1 MLPDKGDE
9 TIANTLY
16 ILLIAAEFLLQNH
29 FLVLDAF
36 DYDGNIEQHD
46 YK

>member
-9 TIANTLY
+9 SIANTLY